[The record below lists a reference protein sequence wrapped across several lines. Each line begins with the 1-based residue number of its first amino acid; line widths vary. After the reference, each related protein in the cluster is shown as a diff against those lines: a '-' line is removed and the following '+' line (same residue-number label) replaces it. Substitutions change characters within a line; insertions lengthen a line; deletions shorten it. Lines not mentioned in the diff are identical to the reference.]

1 MQRSSICPASIE
13 GVKTRQTRDNHGK
26 ALRMTSSLLPAAGGP
41 ALHAGPAQC
50 VLDARAQLGEGALWS
65 PRRRALWWVD
75 ILSHRLF
82 RWRPADGEALCWQ
95 FDEEVSAV
103 AERRDGAGLMLAL
116 RRGMAHFDP
125 DAPGSGPVYLH
136 RPAGEPA
143 SNRFNDGRC
152 DRHGRFWAGSMDF
165 DARQPTGHLYC
176 YDEAGRCERLLLGLR
191 VTNGPA
197 WSLDGRR
204 MYVNDTVGRHVLA
217 CEVDPVSGPRVPLR
231 PWLTFS
237 AGDGHP
243 DGMTVDADGRLW
255 IAHWG
260 GGCVSAHDP
269 DTGEELDRIAVPASQ
284 VTHCAFGGE
293 DLRTLY
299 ITTARVGL
307 DDAALRGEPLA
318 GGLFAVPM
326 NVAGLPAHA
335 FGVAA

>member
-1 MQRSSICPASIE
+1 
-13 GVKTRQTRDNHGK
+13 
-26 ALRMTSSLLPAAGGP
+26 MTSSSMAVPDGAP
-41 ALHAGPAQC
+41 LHAGPAQC

-65 PRRRALWWVD
+65 LRHQALWWVD

-82 RWRPADGEALCWQ
+82 RWRPADGEARCWQ
-95 FDEEVSAV
+95 FEEEVSAV
-103 AERRDGAGLMLAL
+103 AERRDGTGLMLAL

-125 DAPGSGPVYLH
+125 DAPGAQPVYLH
-136 RPAGEPA
+136 RPADEPA

-152 DRHGRFWAGSMDF
+152 DQHGRFWAGSMDF

-217 CEVDPVSGPRVPLR
+217 CEVDPASGPRVPLR
-231 PWLTFS
+231 PWLTFG
-237 AGDGHP
+237 AADGHP
-243 DGMTVDADGRLW
+243 DGMTVDAQGRLW

-293 DLRTLY
+293 DLRTLFV
-299 ITTARVGL
+299 TTARVGL
-307 DDAALRGEPLA
+307 DADALRREPLA
-318 GGLFAVPM
+318 GGVFAAPM

-335 FGVAA
+335 FGASA